1 MPNLTAVLGSPFAE
15 SSSEKIVRL
24 IISKLHLAGWKDIII
39 DLSDMSSEALLL
51 RSKDQHLD
59 QSISD
64 TINANLIVVASP
76 TYRATYTGL
85 LKSFFDQLPQDSLI
99 NKFALPIQTG
109 GSADHALTI
118 EYGMAPMLRSLGASI
133 LSTSIYS
140 WGEDWTEE
148 KKPTQSLINKI
159 NLSVEEINK
168 LID

>member
-1 MPNLTAVLGSPFAE
+1 MHKVTAILGSPFPN
-15 SSSEKIVRL
+15 SSSEKISQLV
-24 IISKLHLAGWKDIII
+24 IDKLKILEWEYTII
-39 DLSDMSSEALLL
+39 DLSKISADSLLL
-51 RSKDQHLD
+51 RSKDSQLEN
-59 QSISD
+59 SITTTTD
-64 TINANLIVVASP
+64 ADLIISASP

-99 NKFALPIQTG
+99 NKFALPIQTA

-148 KKPTQSLINKI
+148 KEPTQSLIYKI
-159 NLSVEEINK
+159 NLSVEEITK
-168 LID
+168 LIG